1 MKRNENSQNNY
12 SQKNNS
18 VKYIISIPQIP
29 HLSIAYADG
38 LIRLR
43 LSYCQ
48 RLAMKQEIHKVHVSN
63 SIPAHIDPV
72 QRQDIL
78 WGGVT
83 DWIKS
88 TEFAVNRTLADQ
100 EMSLQKTRKTELF
113 LQGR

>member
-1 MKRNENSQNNY
+1 
-12 SQKNNS
+12 
-18 VKYIISIPQIP
+18 
-29 HLSIAYADG
+29 
-38 LIRLR
+38 
-43 LSYCQ
+43 
-48 RLAMKQEIHKVHVSN
+48 MKQEIHKVHVSN
-63 SIPAHIDPV
+63 SISAHIDPV

-113 LQGR
+113 CKVDDWGHKKHIAERTFADDFFRRQ